1 MSAILIMWKIN
12 FSSQSPLPQL
22 SNEKNQNRP
31 KADTVT
37 AFLCHS
43 VQTCYSHLAQD
54 ITPNPIVLEYHCLT
68 DYIDINYV

>member
-31 KADTVT
+31 KAVIVT
-37 AFLCHS
+37 TFLCQF
-43 VQTCYSHLAQD
+43 VQTCYSYLAQD
-54 ITPNPIVLEYHCLT
+54 IMPNSIVLEYN
-68 DYIDINYV
+68 IKFVWMF